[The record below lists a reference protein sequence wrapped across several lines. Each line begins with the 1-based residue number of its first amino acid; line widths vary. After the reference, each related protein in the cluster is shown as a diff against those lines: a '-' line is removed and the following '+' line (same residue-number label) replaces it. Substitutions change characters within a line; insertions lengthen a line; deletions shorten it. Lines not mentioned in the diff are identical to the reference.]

1 MVSPTSTCSGRV
13 TVPLK
18 LGWLTCSCTTLS
30 EALEE
35 MVCWPTATE
44 FSEDH
49 LSQVMP
55 CLTWKSR
62 PSEITSPLV
71 QERIDPFREN
81 FPLLLPELVNSHF
94 TPGARSKYSVKS
106 SVSLYPGR
114 LPSGEGS

>member
-1 MVSPTSTCSGRV
+1 M
-13 TVPLK
+13 K

-35 MVCWPTATE
+35 MVCWPMATD
-44 FSEDH
+44 FCED
-49 LSQVMP
+49 SQVTP

-62 PSEITSPLV
+62 PSEVTSPLV

-81 FPLLLPELVNSHF
+81 FPLLLPELVNQYCTS
-94 TPGARSKYSVKS
+94 GARSKYSVKS

-114 LPSGEGS
+114 LPSGEGA